1 MQCQTDPTAPD
12 RLLTEREAAQ
22 FLGVAPGTL
31 RVSRSTG
38 PMPGRIW
45 LPYIKMGRSVR
56 YDPATLRAWLAARV
70 VSGEA
75 AR

>member
-1 MQCQTDPTAPD
+1 MQSASAPD

>member
-1 MQCQTDPTAPD
+1 MQSASAPD

-31 RVSRSTG
+31 RVARSTG

-45 LPYIKMGRSVR
+45 LPFIKLGRTVR
-56 YDPATLRAWLAARV
+56 YDADTLREWLAARV
-70 VSGEA
+70 VTAGEGV
-75 AR
+75 R

>member
-1 MQCQTDPTAPD
+1 MQSASAPD

-31 RVSRSTG
+31 RVARSTG
-38 PMPGRIW
+38 PLPGRIW
-45 LPYIKMGRSVR
+45 LPFIRLGRSIR
-56 YDPATLRAWLAARV
+56 YDPHTLHQWLAARV
-70 VSGEA
+70 VSGEV